1 MSTAIK
7 AIETHYN
14 GYRFRSRLEA
24 KWAVFFNAAGIDYCY
39 EEDSFDLD
47 GIWYLPDF
55 KLRLYGRYI
64 WVEVKGQVPT
74 EEEEIKA
81 LRLCIADRHP
91 VCILVGS
98 PGLLSYIGFV
108 YVPISLKDVTTIRE
122 LNEDIRLLR
131 DSTPKGEY
139 VRLRWAAS
147 TQAILIQGKIQ

>member
-1 MSTAIK
+1 MMQRQPIK

-24 KWAVFFNAAGIDYCY
+24 KGAVFFNAVGNDYRY
-39 EEDSFDLD
+39 EKDNAFNLHA
-47 GIWYLPDF
+47 IWYLPDF
-55 KLRLYGRYI
+55 KLNPYGCYI

-98 PGLLSYIGFV
+98 PGLGSYIGFV
-108 YVPISLKDVTTIRE
+108 YVPIDISETETIRE
-122 LNEDIRLLR
+122 LKEDIRCL
-131 DSTPKGEY
+131 GQ
-139 VRLRWAAS
+139 V
-147 TQAILIQGKIQ
+147 